1 MGRKAPRKRL
11 ACRVISAFTRV
22 FDARWHVP
30 RVLRTHPNVSRRS
43 AHPSIRV
50 SEAKLQTPGAK
61 NAPRERGG
69 VVMSVAKKRT
79 RAEEALAAAEQ
90 RRLAPVLQEAHAR
103 LRLWRTC
110 DDKTCRRRGSCGGEA
125 DQCGARVAPQGWA
138 WLHQVIKA
146 MREGKSQSAAVE
158 AANFAALGYRE
169 RVTISWPN
177 CPFWEPL
184 EFFMR
189 NDGTMIRTVIAP
201 AQPDIDPQFIALAA
215 SPWLPTALN
224 ADTRT

>member
-1 MGRKAPRKRL
+1 MPDL
-11 ACRVISAFTRV
+11 S
-22 FDARWHVP
+22 VP
-30 RVLRTHPNVSRRS
+30 GLSIGQNSRDMS
-43 AHPSIRV
+43 
-50 SEAKLQTPGAK
+50 QT
-61 NAPRERGG
+61 
-69 VVMSVAKKRT
+69 KKRT

-90 RRLAPVLQEAHAR
+90 RRLAPVLREAHAR
-103 LRLWRTC
+103 LGLWRTC
-110 DDKTCRRRGSCGGEA
+110 GDKICLRRGSCGGEV

-158 AANFAALGYRE
+158 AANFAALGYRD
-169 RVTISWPN
+169 RFTIRWPN

-189 NDGTMIRTVIAP
+189 NDGTAIRTVIAP
-201 AQPDIDPQFIALAA
+201 TQPDIDPQFFELAA
-215 SPWLPTALN
+215 SPWLPTAVN

>member
-1 MGRKAPRKRL
+1 MN
-11 ACRVISAFTRV
+11 T
-22 FDARWHVP
+22 
-30 RVLRTHPNVSRRS
+30 
-43 AHPSIRV
+43 
-50 SEAKLQTPGAK
+50 
-61 NAPRERGG
+61 
-69 VVMSVAKKRT
+69 AKKRT
-79 RAEEALAAAEQ
+79 RAEEELAAAEQ
-90 RRLAPVLQEAHAR
+90 RRLAPVLREAHAR
-103 LRLWRTC
+103 LGLWRTC
-110 DDKTCRRRGSCGGEA
+110 DDKTCRRTGSCGGEA
-125 DQCGARVAPQGWA
+125 DQCGARLAPQGWA
-138 WLHQVIKA
+138 WLHHVIKA